1 MCFLTGTAGEETGM
15 KLGLGEE
22 CVEVS
27 LLMLHGFNMGAEG
40 FAGPTHWK
48 LLDVR
53 GGAVGTFNVDRI
65 AKLSALQDR
74 SAAHRKLPFH
84 QMVLAFAKR
93 QGSAACPESVVP
105 DLSIV
110 VHSRDD
116 AIHVGLVKVCIFIC
130 LEIVVVNEPSHMNG

>member
-1 MCFLTGTAGEETGM
+1 M

-40 FAGPTHWK
+40 FVGLAHWK

-53 GGAVGTFNVDRI
+53 GGAVGAFNADRI
-65 AKLSALQDR
+65 TELSALQDR
-74 SAAHRKLPFH
+74 STAHRESPFH

-93 QGSAACPESVVP
+93 QGSAACPESVMSH
-105 DLSIV
+105 LSIV
-110 VHSRDD
+110 VHARDY
-116 AIHVGLVKVCIFIC
+116 ARCVGFVEICIFIC
-130 LEIVVVNEPSHMNG
+130 LEIVVVNEPRHMNG